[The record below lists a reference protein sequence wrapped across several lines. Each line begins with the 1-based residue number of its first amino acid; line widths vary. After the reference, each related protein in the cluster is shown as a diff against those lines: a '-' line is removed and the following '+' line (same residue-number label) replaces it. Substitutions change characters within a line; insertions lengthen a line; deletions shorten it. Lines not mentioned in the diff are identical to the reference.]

1 MAAPVST
8 LTSPY
13 QARRALPAIALLLLA
28 STSTTVG
35 AASQEDLALGK
46 QLYRTGLLPNG
57 QAVKAHTGDGVP
69 LNGSQLSCA
78 GCHRRSGFGSSE
90 GEVLVPPVAGDI
102 LFKDNARHDR
112 ELGGTGRRA
121 AGSRPAYTES
131 SLKRAIREGVDV
143 EGRPLNTNMPRFAIG
158 DEDLDRLIAYLKT
171 LNNTAAP
178 GITPEQIHLATVI
191 TPGVDAGQRSAML
204 DTLQRYFSD
213 LSANTRRE
221 VKRAQ
226 HSPWHKTWH
235 YGAYRQYSLHTW
247 ELQGAPETWR
257 RQLEQYYRQ
266 QPVFALVGG
275 IGSGSWAPIH
285 RFCEEQTLPCLF
297 PTTDQPTIAD
307 GDFYSL
313 YFSKGLVHDAQS
325 LAKHLL
331 QSQGEDKPLRIL
343 QLYRAGGSGELAAAS
358 LRRQLNA
365 AGGIGLEEFALDA
378 EQPLSAAYGALRE
391 QPAPGLRIIAWLGPE
406 DLDALG
412 ALAERLNAEQARFYL
427 SARLLRNNLTAIP
440 HTLAAKSYLIS
451 PFNPDS
457 MQANGPPRLQFWA
470 KARGLEVTHPQV
482 MGNAYFAAMIAG
494 NAIKR
499 LRANLNRDYFIEL
512 IEHMVDKAVF
522 ASVYPHLSLAPGQR
536 FALKGSYI
544 IGPLDQ
550 HGSKHSRLA
559 RQWVV
564 PD

>member
-1 MAAPVST
+1 MAPPVST

-13 QARRALPAIALLLLA
+13 QARRTLPAIALLLLA
-28 STSTTVG
+28 STSTAVG

-46 QLYRTGLLPNG
+46 QLYQTGLLPNG
-57 QAVKAHTGDGVP
+57 QVVKARTGSGVP
-69 LNGSQLSCA
+69 VDGSQLSCA

-90 GEVLVPPVAGDI
+90 GEVLVPPLAGDI

-112 ELGGTGRRA
+112 ELGGGRHSS
-121 AGSRPAYTES
+121 GSRPAYNPA
-131 SLKRAIREGVDV
+131 SLKRAIREGIDSS
-143 EGRPLNTNMPRFAIG
+143 GRPLSANMPRFAIG
-158 DEDLDRLIAYLKT
+158 DKDLERLIAYLKSLNTT
-171 LNNTAAP
+171 LAP
-178 GITPEQIHLATVI
+178 GITPERIHLATVI
-191 TPGVDAGQRSAML
+191 TPGVEASRRQAML

-213 LSANTRRE
+213 LSSNTRRE

-247 ELQGAPETWR
+247 ELRGAPETWR
-257 RQLEQYYRQ
+257 EQLEQYYRQ
-266 QPVFALVGG
+266 QPVFSLVGG
-275 IGSGSWAPIH
+275 IGTGSWEPIH
-285 RFCEEQTLPCLF
+285 RFCEELTLPCLF
-297 PTTDQPTIAD
+297 PTTDQPTIVD

-331 QSQGEDKPLRIL
+331 QSQSEDKPLRIL
-343 QLYRAGGSGELAAAS
+343 QLYRTGGNGELAAAS

-365 AGGIGLEEFALDA
+365 AGGSGLEELALDA
-378 EQPLSAAYGALRE
+378 EQPLSTAYGALRE
-391 QPAPGLRIIAWLGPE
+391 QPAQGLRIIAWLGPE
-406 DLDALG
+406 DLDDLG
-412 ALAERLNAEQARFYL
+412 VLAERLNAEQARFYL
-427 SARLLRNNLTAIP
+427 SARLLRNNLTAVP

-451 PFNPDS
+451 PFDPDS

-482 MGNAYFAAMIAG
+482 MGNAYFAAMITG

-522 ASVYPHLSLAPGQR
+522 VSVYPHLSLAPGQR

-544 IGPLDQ
+544 IGPLT
-550 HGSKHSRLA
+550 